1 MESTQ
6 VHTVFVRKKIKKIKE
21 NLEHLDFLHSWTY
34 NPHKCIYNY
43 KKDNFFF
50 KKKLINLYCI

>member
-6 VHTVFVRKKIKKIKE
+6 VHTVFVRKKRKKIKE

-34 NPHKCIYNY
+34 NPHKYIYNY
-43 KKDNFFF
+43 KNDHFFL